1 MNKQSTTLCVAGG
14 SGLVGSNI
22 VKTALAAGY
31 RVNATLRDASDN
43 SKTRHLQALPGASE
57 RLTLFSAE
65 MTDTHSFDEA
75 MAGADGVFIA
85 SLAPRHSGPDGTP
98 ASEMDDE
105 QGWRDI
111 IRPTADGCLAIMQA
125 AARAGTANV
134 VICSSTSSTNPPEPI
149 AVKNELDAVSDAEE
163 QMSRKKYTAAEKTV
177 MEREAKAFAADNGQ
191 RLVILLPTF
200 MLGPTVLP
208 QHLERGLHASLAA
221 MVEGRKGQHET
232 VPNGSASMAH
242 IHDVAALF
250 LAAYEQSAAEGRY
263 FAVYDSWTWADIY
276 AALAPHVPEAGLPA
290 PLTGSAEEPTQFDF
304 TRRDSLGVT
313 FRDIPTTLA
322 QTVDWIKQRPF
333 G

>member
-1 MNKQSTTLCVAGG
+1 MSNQSTTLCVAGG

-31 RVNATLRDASDN
+31 RVNATLRDAGDE
-43 SKTRHLQALPGASE
+43 SKTRHLQALPGAFE
-57 RLTLFSAE
+57 RLTLFSAD
-65 MTDTHSFDEA
+65 MNNSHSFDEA

-85 SLAPRHSGPDGTP
+85 SLAPRYRGPDGTP
-98 ASEMDDE
+98 ASAMDDD

-125 AARAGTANV
+125 AARAGTTNV
-134 VICSSTSSTNPPEPI
+134 VVCSSTSSTNPPEPM
-149 AVKNELDAVSDAEE
+149 AVKNELDAVSDADE
-163 QMSRKKYTAAEKTV
+163 QMRRKKYTAAEKIV

-191 RLVILLPTF
+191 RLTILLPTI

-208 QHLERGLHASLAA
+208 QHLERGFHASLAA
-221 MVEGRKGQHET
+221 MVDGRKGQHET
-232 VPNGSASMAH
+232 VPGGSISMAH
-242 IHDVAALF
+242 LDDVAALF
-250 LAAYEQSAAEGRY
+250 LAAYEQPAAEGRY
-263 FAVYDSWTWADIY
+263 FAVYDSWAWADIY
-276 AALAPHVPEAGLPA
+276 EALAPHVPEAGFPA
-290 PLTGSAEEPTQFDF
+290 PLADPAEEPTHFDF

-322 QTVDWIKQRPF
+322 QTVDWIKQQPF